1 MSVTDI
7 PQTGL
12 VPATL
17 AESMDGDSLGGLVS
31 LDSITHFVWRR
42 HESFGLFP
50 NGVLL
55 LFCNSCGLQLFLP
68 GISYY
73 VFTFAEVLSV

>member
-42 HESFGLFP
+42 HEIFWSFSKRCATSFLQFLWAAT
-50 NGVLL
+50 VSTRHFILRFHL
-55 LFCNSCGLQLFLP
+55 CG
-68 GISYY
+68 S
-73 VFTFAEVLSV
+73 S